1 MMEKLFFPSSGQLAQ
16 PTALKATLALC
27 KDLLEELGSPRAL
40 SVYLLLE
47 YEEWDQVAT
56 GLPIEAEWYLDSES
70 FFRDYQATKLLSK
83 ADFLPTSFDRRKVAL
98 VRFESAEAQCSETN
112 RRWRLWNAGKWAL
125 EPDLGRVIS
134 TTGDLIHSILGRFPA
149 ADLLENCRWG
159 PGATT
164 SIRNPRT
171 SVYDKYLEP
180 MTGSG
185 LCHTMFGPLLDQVT
199 LWSTFQ
205 RGFKC
210 VSDGNKVVLVPK
222 DAKTERSIAAEPSL
236 DSFIQLGIGRLMRRG
251 LRRFGVDL
259 STQKVNQDLARY
271 GSLTGKVATVDLSM
285 ASDTA
290 SKVVV
295 ETLFPADWLLAMKC
309 CRSPTWRRGGESGV
323 YHKFSS
329 MGNGYTF
336 EMETILFLAT
346 ALAVAK
352 ELGLPTWEVT
362 SYGDDITIGVEG
374 VDLLRRSLVFLG
386 FSFNISKSFDKGVFR
401 ESCGKDYFLGTNVRP
416 YFVRSLLR
424 DVRDLMKF
432 HNGILKGHIP
442 MRRTAAK
449 ALRLSEP
456 RDRLFGPSELGD
468 TVFYS
473 DTPRGWFQPASKR
486 FPMFEG
492 FIVRHWVFKPEKM
505 PVKFLEPALLASLY
519 SNKETPTLGRHTLRQ
534 RGTWVTRTVL
544 IPGWES
550 MTLSP

>member
-1 MMEKLFFPSSGQLAQ
+1 MEKQFLPSSGQLHHAA
-16 PTALKATLALC
+16 ALETTLALC
-27 KDLLEELGSPRAL
+27 KSLLEELGTPRAL
-40 SVYLLLE
+40 SMYLLLE
-47 YEEWDQVAT
+47 YKEWDQVAA
-56 GLPIEAEWYLDSES
+56 GLPIEPLWYNDPES
-70 FFRDYQATKLLSK
+70 FFRDYQATKLLTK

-98 VRFESAEAQCSETN
+98 VRFESAESQCSETN
-112 RRWRLWNAGKWAL
+112 RRWRLWNVGKWAL
-125 EPDLGRVIS
+125 EPDVDRVIS
-134 TTGDLIHSILGRFPA
+134 TTKHLIHDILGRFPA

-180 MTGSG
+180 LTGSG
-185 LCHTMFGPLLDQVT
+185 LCHTMFGPLVDQVT

-236 DSFIQLGIGRLMRRG
+236 DSFIQLGIGQLMRRG

-259 STQKVNQDLARY
+259 SSQTLNQHLARY
-271 GSLTGKVATVDLSM
+271 GSFTGKVATVDLSM

-290 SKVVV
+290 AKVVI

-309 CRSPTWRRGGESGV
+309 CRSTTWRRGGESGV
-323 YHKFSS
+323 YSKFSS

-346 ALAVAK
+346 ALAVAR

-374 VDLLRRSLVFLG
+374 VDLLSRSLAFLG
-386 FSFNISKSFDKGVFR
+386 FSFNGSKSFDSGPFR

-432 HNGILKGHIP
+432 HNGILKGLVP
-442 MRRTAAK
+442 LRRTAAK
-449 ALRLSEP
+449 ALRCAEP

-473 DTPRGWFQPASKR
+473 SYPRGWFKLASEKW
-486 FPMFEG
+486 PMYEG
-492 FIVRHWVFKPEKM
+492 YIIRHWVFKPEKM

-519 SNKETPTLGRHTLRQ
+519 SNKESPTLGRHTLRK

-550 MTLSP
+550 MTLTP